1 MLLIG
6 GSTGTMLEAL
16 EVVGDSHDTSLGDVS
31 QLNINGHLRRLHVL
45 DDPSYYNVN
54 LGFLVWK
61 TK

>member
-1 MLLIG
+1 
-6 GSTGTMLEAL
+6 MLEAL